1 MAGHG
6 PSELWRN
13 VQGYFIT
20 RRTAHP
26 TKTNTLTI
34 SLFFLRKTTTT
45 ATLDKT
51 EKDLLGPLLV
61 RVFDLTNHL
70 FICTTLCR
78 LKNYFLSYYVSHIC
92 SYLLYRIGELAQMVE
107 RPLCTREVPGSIPGC
122 SNWCPCLALTKHLF
136 CKLQH
141 LVISTKFS
149 HCLTKPRSR
158 PPSPQPNLLS
168 QHLFFVSKGP
178 KADSG
183 GTFIQLNQP
192 SSGESLG

>member
-26 TKTNTLTI
+26 TKKNTLTI

-78 LKNYFLSYYVSHIC
+78 LKNYFLSYYVFHI
-92 SYLLYRIGELAQMVE
+92 YRIGELAQMVE
-107 RPLCTREVPGSIPGC
+107 RPLCMREVSGSIPGF
-122 SNWCPCLALTKHLF
+122 STWCPYSFVYSLEKACLVKYW
-136 CKLQH
+136 H

-149 HCLTKPRSR
+149 HYLTKLRSK

-168 QHLFFVSKGP
+168 EHLFLCQKGR
-178 KADSG
+178 KLIVVG
-183 GTFIQLNQP
+183 RLFN
-192 SSGESLG
+192 

>member
-1 MAGHG
+1 MAGHR

-20 RRTAHP
+20 RRTAP
-26 TKTNTLTI
+26 ATKTNTLTI

-70 FICTTLCR
+70 FFCTTLCR

-92 SYLLYRIGELAQMVE
+92 SEKVNYSLSDWGI
-107 RPLCTREVPGSIPGC
+107 S
-122 SNWCPCLALTKHLF
+122 SNGRAPALH
-136 CKLQH
+136 
-141 LVISTKFS
+141 
-149 HCLTKPRSR
+149 
-158 PPSPQPNLLS
+158 
-168 QHLFFVSKGP
+168 
-178 KADSG
+178 AG
-183 GTFIQLNQP
+183 GTRIDTRMLQLVPLPWLSISFVNFNIWLFQQ
-192 SSGESLG
+192 SLATV

>member
-20 RRTAHP
+20 RRTAP
-26 TKTNTLTI
+26 ATKTNTLTI

-45 ATLDKT
+45 ATRDKT
-51 EKDLLGPLLV
+51 EKDLLVPLLV

-92 SYLLYRIGELAQMVE
+92 SEKVNYSLSDWGI
-107 RPLCTREVPGSIPGC
+107 S
-122 SNWCPCLALTKHLF
+122 SNGRAPALHE
-136 CKLQH
+136 
-141 LVISTKFS
+141 
-149 HCLTKPRSR
+149 
-158 PPSPQPNLLS
+158 
-168 QHLFFVSKGP
+168 
-178 KADSG
+178 G
-183 GTFIQLNQP
+183 GTGIDTRMLQLVPLPWLSISFVNFNIWLFQQ
-192 SSGESLG
+192 SLATV

>member
-78 LKNYFLSYYVSHIC
+78 LKNYFLSYYVSHIW
-92 SYLLYRIGELAQMVE
+92 SEKVNYSLSDWGI
-107 RPLCTREVPGSIPGC
+107 S
-122 SNWCPCLALTKHLF
+122 SNGRAPALH
-136 CKLQH
+136 
-141 LVISTKFS
+141 
-149 HCLTKPRSR
+149 
-158 PPSPQPNLLS
+158 
-168 QHLFFVSKGP
+168 
-178 KADSG
+178 AG
-183 GTFIQLNQP
+183 GTGIDTRMLQLVPLPWLSISFVNFNIWLFQQ
-192 SSGESLG
+192 SLATV

>member
-1 MAGHG
+1 M
-6 PSELWRN
+6 
-13 VQGYFIT
+13 QGYFIT

-78 LKNYFLSYYVSHIC
+78 LKNYFLSYYVFHI
-92 SYLLYRIGELAQMVE
+92 YRIGELAQMVE
-107 RPLCTREVPGSIPGC
+107 RPLCMREVPGSIPGSPSC
-122 SNWCPCLALTKHLF
+122 FYLFFGKGLPCKVLTKHLF

-149 HCLTKPRSR
+149 HCLTKPRSK

-168 QHLFFVSKGP
+168 EHLFLCQKGG
-178 KADSG
+178 KLMVVG
-183 GTFIQLNQP
+183 RLFN
-192 SSGESLG
+192 

>member
-26 TKTNTLTI
+26 TKKNTLTI

-92 SYLLYRIGELAQMVE
+92 SEKVNYSLSDWGI
-107 RPLCTREVPGSIPGC
+107 S
-122 SNWCPCLALTKHLF
+122 SNGRAPALHE
-136 CKLQH
+136 
-141 LVISTKFS
+141 
-149 HCLTKPRSR
+149 
-158 PPSPQPNLLS
+158 
-168 QHLFFVSKGP
+168 
-178 KADSG
+178 G
-183 GTFIQLNQP
+183 GTGIDTRMLQLVPLPWLSISFVNFNIWLFQQ
-192 SSGESLG
+192 SLATV

>member
-61 RVFDLTNHL
+61 RVFDLANHL

-92 SYLLYRIGELAQMVE
+92 SEKVNYSLSDWGI
-107 RPLCTREVPGSIPGC
+107 S
-122 SNWCPCLALTKHLF
+122 SNGRAPALHE
-136 CKLQH
+136 
-141 LVISTKFS
+141 
-149 HCLTKPRSR
+149 
-158 PPSPQPNLLS
+158 
-168 QHLFFVSKGP
+168 
-178 KADSG
+178 G
-183 GTFIQLNQP
+183 GTGIDTRMLQLVPLPWLSISFVNFNIWLFQQI
-192 SSGESLG
+192 LATV

>member
-61 RVFDLTNHL
+61 RVSDLTNHL
-70 FICTTLCR
+70 FICTTLCK
-78 LKNYFLSYYVSHIC
+78 LKNYLSDWGISSNGRAPALHAGGIGIDTRILQLVPSC
-92 SYLLYRIGELAQMVE
+92 FYLFFGKGL
-107 RPLCTREVPGSIPGC
+107 
-122 SNWCPCLALTKHLF
+122 PCKVLTKHLF

-149 HCLTKPRSR
+149 HCLTKLRSK
-158 PPSPQPNLLS
+158 PPSPQPNLS
-168 QHLFFVSKGP
+168 SEHLFLCQKGR
-178 KADSG
+178 KLIVVG
-183 GTFIQLNQP
+183 RLFN
-192 SSGESLG
+192 

>member
-34 SLFFLRKTTTT
+34 SLFFLRKTTRT

-61 RVFDLTNHL
+61 RVFDRTITISLSAPRFADWRIIFYHITSL
-70 FICTTLCR
+70 IFI
-78 LKNYFLSYYVSHIC
+78 
-92 SYLLYRIGELAQMVE
+92 YRIGELAQMVE
-107 RPLCTREVPGSIPGC
+107 RPLCMREVSGSIPGF
-122 SNWCPCLALTKHLF
+122 SNWCPH
-136 CKLQH
+136 
-141 LVISTKFS
+141 
-149 HCLTKPRSR
+149 
-158 PPSPQPNLLS
+158 
-168 QHLFFVSKGP
+168 
-178 KADSG
+178 
-183 GTFIQLNQP
+183 TFIYSLEKACLVKYWQSISFVNFNIWLFQL
-192 SSGESLG
+192 SLATV